1 MADLRRNP
9 RRRKSHSRPRL
20 DVIAEASDETS
31 ATPPPKT
38 LDNPQGGVRQN
49 YPLPQIEPIRGRK
62 KVRNMNYRSS
72 SYDDLLRHQQVL
84 YVTHLEVI
92 SMDFVEKE

>member
-9 RRRKSHSRPRL
+9 RRRKSHSGPRL

-38 LDNPQGGVRQN
+38 LDNPQGGN
-49 YPLPQIEPIRGRK
+49 YPLPQIEPISGRK